1 MKRAKI
7 LWADDEI
14 DLLKPYILFLTGKGF
29 EVVPVNNGRDAIER
43 CKEEHFDIIFL
54 DEHMPGISGLETLEL
69 LHNSH
74 PEIPVVMITKSE
86 DEGIMEKAIGRKI
99 TDYLIKPVNPH
110 QILMAVKKILDQKS
124 LISATNIESYR
135 EEFSQLSDR
144 INNCTT
150 AYDWAEMYKSLAL
163 WDIEFAQS
171 DNPMQEVLQ
180 MQHEEANSEFGKFIK
195 HTYTKWF
202 KEDAA
207 TDAPIL
213 SHQLLKRFLLP
224 LLDQKKKTFFIL
236 IDNFR
241 YDQWLVIRDV
251 ITEHFTY
258 REDNY
263 YSILP
268 TATQYARNALFAGMT
283 PRDIAARMPELWV
296 NDTDDEG
303 KNEHEEQL
311 LRHFMKSNGRNERF
325 SYHKINSNAAGE
337 KVVSNFHQLEEF
349 DLNVLVFNFIDIL
362 SHMRSESKMIKELAP
377 NESAYRSLTK
387 SWFTHS
393 PLAELLKTIAQQG
406 HHVVLTSDHG
416 TVRVKKPEKVIA
428 EKQINSNLRY
438 KVGRH
443 ITYNSRKVFEVDQ
456 PQSVGLPSPNISSRY
471 IFALRDEFFVYPNNF
486 NQIGATYNDTFQH
499 GGVSMEE
506 MIVPLITLSPKQ

>member
-14 DLLKPYILFLTGKGF
+14 DLLKPYILFLEKKGF
-29 EVVPVNNGRDAIER
+29 DVVPVNNGRDAVDQ
-43 CKEEHFDIIFL
+43 CQKEHFDVIFL
-54 DEHMPGISGLETLEL
+54 DEHMPGISGLETLEI
-69 LHNSH
+69 LHSSH

-110 QILMAVKKILDQKS
+110 QILMALKKILDQKT
-124 LISATNIESYR
+124 LVSATNIESYR
-135 EEFSQLSDR
+135 EEFNQLSER
-144 INNCTT
+144 INNCKT
-150 AYDWAEMYKSLAL
+150 ANDWAEMYKSLTL
-163 WDIEFAQS
+163 WGIEFSLSAS
-171 DNPMQEVLQ
+171 PMQEVLQ

-195 HTYTKWF
+195 HSYTDWF
-202 KEDAA
+202 NSNSS
-207 TDAPIL
+207 TNAPIL
-213 SHQLLKRFLLP
+213 SHQLMTKFLLP
-224 LLDQKKKTFFIL
+224 LLDQKKKVFFIL

-241 YDQWLVIRDV
+241 YDQWLVIKDV

-258 REDNY
+258 KEDNY

-268 TATQYARNALFAGMT
+268 TATQYARNALFAGML
-283 PRDIAARMPELWV
+283 PRDIATQMPDLWV
-296 NDTDDEG
+296 NDTDDKG
-303 KNEHEEQL
+303 KNEHEEEL
-311 LRHFMKSNGRNERF
+311 LQHFMKSSARNEQF
-325 SYHKINSNAAGE
+325 TYHKINSNTEGE
-337 KVVSNFHQLEEF
+337 RVLSNFRQLEQY

-387 SWFTHS
+387 SWFAHS
-393 PLAELLKTIAQQG
+393 PLAELLKTIAHHG

-443 ITYNSRKVFEVDQ
+443 LTYNNRRVLEIDQ
-456 PQSVGLPSPNISSRY
+456 PQEVGLPSPNISSRY

-486 NQIGATYNDTFQH
+486 NQVAATYNDTFQH

-506 MIVPLITLSPKQ
+506 MIVPLITLSPK